1 MSARRL
7 ALTAAAILA
16 SWLLAVALLGG
27 ALAALPVTPGD
38 QPDHLD

>member
-1 MSARRL
+1 MIPRRL
-7 ALTAAAILA
+7 AVTAAAILA
-16 SWLLAVALLGG
+16 SWLLAIALLAG